1 MKIKYFAGGN
11 RLSTLE
17 KIHDDE
23 NFSISEIYIADIEP
37 NFEKYDLFAKKN
49 NINIVKVS
57 KKNMKSKFKYNEE
70 DILLSVGFRY
80 IIPKNIFSMFKYA
93 INIHPSLLPKYK
105 GAYSGYAII
114 ENGESE
120 TGITAHFIDDG
131 VDSGDII
138 NQIRIPIK
146 AYDTI
151 DTLTNKLLDIE
162 PGFVR
167 DTILKIKQKSF
178 QRIKQK
184 TIDNEVIYNK
194 KRTPED
200 SLIDPNISLVELL
213 PKIKSCSEKYPSYF
227 IMNGVKVK
235 IRLEFEVED

>member
-11 RLSTLE
+11 RLSTLK

-23 NFSISEIYIADIEP
+23 NFIVSEIYIADIEP

-49 NINIVKVS
+49 NINIVKVN
-57 KKNMKSKFKYNEE
+57 KKNMKSKFKYNDE

-114 ENGESE
+114 ENSESE